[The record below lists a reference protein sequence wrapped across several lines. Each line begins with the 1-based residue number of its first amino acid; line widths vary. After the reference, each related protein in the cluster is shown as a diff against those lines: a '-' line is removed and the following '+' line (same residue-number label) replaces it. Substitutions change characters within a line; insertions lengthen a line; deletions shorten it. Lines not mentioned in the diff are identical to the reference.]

1 MLMPKASQDWRD
13 CPLVFTRGVL
23 PVVDRV
29 LGSKSG
35 VLRAG
40 FIPVRDEVHES
51 SAKRAFGGCLGAKRR

>member
-1 MLMPKASQDWRD
+1 MRLFSR
-13 CPLVFTRGVL
+13 VYGGGEL
-23 PVVDRV
+23 PIFDRV